1 MTINLIYGK
10 FDSHILKQ
18 KSVVVD
24 IYPAINF
31 YKRNQCKRCNKF
43 TLSLVVESL
52 CLHVMV
58 TGLKPMEC
66 ILFVVFFFFC
76 FFKGPAHIL
85 LNIIKAKPNPVH
97 IRALRVQ
104 PIPYGFA

>member
-1 MTINLIYGK
+1 MTINLIYRK
-10 FDSHILKQ
+10 FNSHILKQ

-24 IYPAINF
+24 IYSTINF
-31 YKRNQCKRCNKF
+31 YKRNQCKRSNKF
-43 TLSLVVESL
+43 TPSLLVEYL

-58 TGLKPMEC
+58 TGSKPVES
-66 ILFVVFFFFC
+66 IFFFF
-76 FFKGPAHIL
+76 FFKGPAYVL
-85 LNIIKAKPNPVH
+85 LNIIKAKPSPVH

>member
-1 MTINLIYGK
+1 MTINLIYRK
-10 FDSHILKQ
+10 FDSYILKQ

-24 IYPAINF
+24 IYPTINF

-43 TLSLVVESL
+43 TPSLVIESL

-58 TGLKPMEC
+58 TGSKPVES
-66 ILFVVFFFFC
+66 IVFV
-76 FFKGPAHIL
+76 FFKGPAHVL
-85 LNIIKAKPNPVH
+85 LNIIKAKSSPIH

-104 PIPYGFA
+104 PIPYGFALYY

>member
-1 MTINLIYGK
+1 MTISLIYRK

-43 TLSLVVESL
+43 TPSLVVESL

-58 TGLKPMEC
+58 TGSKPVES
-66 ILFVVFFFFC
+66 ILVVFFCFLFF
-76 FFKGPAHIL
+76 FFKGQAHVL
-85 LNIIKAKPNPVH
+85 LNIIKAKPSP
-97 IRALRVQ
+97 IQIKFALD
-104 PIPYGFA
+104 